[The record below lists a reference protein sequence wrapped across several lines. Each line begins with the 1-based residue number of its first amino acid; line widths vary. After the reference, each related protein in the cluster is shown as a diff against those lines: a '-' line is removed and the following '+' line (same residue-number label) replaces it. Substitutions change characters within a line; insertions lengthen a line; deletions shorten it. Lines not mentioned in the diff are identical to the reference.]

1 MVESHAETPYFF
13 SSSFFGSYLPEAHYL
28 HCEEE
33 VDIAV
38 ECKVQ
43 YFDKLSSCRKCN
55 LNEQC
60 KPMKVQ
66 YKDFLFCV
74 KDKDKAE
81 DENKDKDKDKES

>member
-1 MVESHAETPYFF
+1 MVESHAEARYFF
-13 SSSFFGSYLPEAHYL
+13 SSSFQR

-33 VDIAV
+33 VDIVV

-74 KDKDKAE
+74 KDKDEAE
-81 DENKDKDKDKES
+81 DENKEKDKEKEN